1 VARAMSLSFTF
12 EVTLDDRKLRVTNRP
27 GDVLRLRSRTVPG
40 GLSLDDQLAAGGT
53 QAYETLFTFAWA
65 ALRHHEEYAELTL
78 EEFMDRC
85 EEWSV
90 VEDEPARPTGGAPS
104 NEP

>member
-1 VARAMSLSFTF
+1 MARAMSLSFTF
-12 EVTLDDRKLRVTNRP
+12 EVGIDGRKLRVTNRP
-27 GDVLRLRSRTVPG
+27 GDVLRLRARTAPG

-65 ALRHHEEYAELTL
+65 ALSHDEDYTDLTL
-78 EEFMDRC
+78 DEFVKRC